1 MTRRKLNHSHRAI
14 MLLSDVM
21 AAEKAIFLQVC
32 VPSTSHEVVLN
43 FSTYVAIRFVL
54 GDAYTTMSRE
64 ERQALL
70 HEGVSVT
77 STLSAYGSFQPFFV
91 VYILKNPQWRL
102 SLPTS
107 QQDSRL

>member
-1 MTRRKLNHSHRAI
+1 
-14 MLLSDVM
+14 M

-91 VYILKNPQWRL
+91 VYVLKIPSGDCLHQPASKIPDCKPN
-102 SLPTS
+102 SYHPTNY
-107 QQDSRL
+107 RVEEG